1 MRGIV
6 RGVAIATA
14 FVMLASTAEAQ
25 SLNPISFGVA
35 GGMSFPTGDD
45 RDFVKNGYHGE
56 VMLGIHLPT
65 APIWFRVDGFYHKF
79 DGKDSFADA
88 SAQIIGGTGNI
99 VWDVPS
105 AGPVKMYVTGGA
117 GVYNIKQEVEVPI
130 LVADKRLRLGVA
142 TETVEAKDT
151 KFGVNG
157 GVGVRFTLAGINPFV
172 EARYH
177 SVFTD
182 SENTN
187 VIPVTVGIM
196 FR

>member
-6 RGVAIATA
+6 RGAAIATA
-14 FVMLASTAEAQ
+14 FVLLASTAQAQ
-25 SLNPISFGVA
+25 SVNPISFGVA

-105 AGPVKMYVTGGA
+105 VGPVRMYVTGGA

-130 LVADKRLRLGVA
+130 IVSDRRLRLGVA

-157 GVGVRFTLAGINPFV
+157 GVGVRFTLGGINPFV

-177 SVFTD
+177 SMFTD